1 MENDSKALVKRS
13 QQPGDLENDFPND
26 AKRSKHQEGPNISLE
41 VGEEG
46 QEEMM
51 KLCQGLMEFY
61 KAIDGKRKEMED
73 HQAKVE
79 KVQKK
84 EKAVLNEKND
94 NQDQEPADT
103 NDGELPVT
111 TQKGV
116 ARDVPAEQLVSS
128 CHTSKVNV
136 QSFSKFQENGETN
149 KSTAMID
156 VNCELRAEQPKNH
169 CLAFNIISPS
179 QTSTSQENNK
189 TGDKVPATT
198 EDEAAPDVSAEQLQ
212 DPCQIPTNI
221 PMPSSSST
229 QKNGKNEKNK
239 KTGKN
244 SAIVDVSCEPL
255 VEQLEISCPPKNI
268 SIPSS
273 SSSQQLHKDEQ
284 SCYKCLEGER
294 LYGQT
299 VLECM
304 NPKFN
309 PECMLKI
316 GANELYYRYKSGA
329 QPPTICEKCFGKE
342 TTCNKAAENFNFVP
356 NVPQPVPYYKC
367 RCGRIA
373 HRYCTHPEDK
383 EATFQCDN
391 CTEEVKQFP
400 NTADLP
406 KNELTKTLEEELL
419 RRMRQFDENA
429 MFTVSELCYQ
439 ENLIL
444 DLDKLP
450 ASVKENFE
458 TVKKVKGAVRT
469 ISVSQKIGD
478 GNCCMVQWMINEATT
493 ADKDGRKWTFPQY
506 LDSVRVF
513 KESENKNGELVRDPR
528 NRGGAVAAIILEE
541 YFKFMK
547 QFGYTR
553 SFLVAEVPEP
563 GKEYLFFM
571 RPSWQEKVQ
580 LSQKNLLR
588 WYSKTFE
595 EMKKNESIIGYK
607 VLPSTTVPSTSD
619 PSTSVEQSEAA
630 NEPNNFVIKITEDGE
645 TREMDGTD
653 IFDQM
658 SVKIASSQSEFYDH
672 LSGNKLE
679 FSSLRWIRYSTAV
692 LSLHVQKAVAED
704 KKRREAIIQRK
715 LKEKA
720 KKEAK
725 KSKAAK
731 KKVQEPQGAEN
742 QLE

>member
-229 QKNGKNEKNK
+229 
-239 KTGKN
+239 
-244 SAIVDVSCEPL
+244 
-255 VEQLEISCPPKNI
+255 
-268 SIPSS
+268 
-273 SSSQQLHKDEQ
+273 QQLHKDEQ